1 MELTKLEVKGFKSF
15 GDKVVINF
23 NKGITGIVGPNGC
36 GKSNIVDAIRW
47 VLGEQ
52 KIKTLRSEKM
62 ENIIFNGTKNR
73 KALQLAE
80 ASITFENTKNILPTE
95 YSSVTITRRYFR
107 SGDSEYLLNGVPCRL
122 KDITNLFLD
131 TGIASHSYA
140 IIELAM
146 VDEILNDKDNSRR
159 HLFEEAAG
167 ISKFRVRKRETMRK
181 LDATDLDLERVED
194 LIYEIQKNMRSLER
208 QARQTKRYFKIK
220 EEYKDLSIL
229 LARKTVAL
237 QKEQLEH
244 ITLQTAKENDKKLS
258 LSKKVIEKEAAIEKA
273 KKELLEKE
281 KDLSQKQKALNEF
294 VAKIRQFESDK
305 KIKNEKLR
313 FLKDKS
319 LNLKDQIEQ
328 DKKSN
333 ERALFSIQSLKQEK
347 QSAETTLK
355 ELETK
360 VKGLQDEHLEEKNR
374 TQNLRDEVD
383 SMNEVYK
390 VKHEEVFQY
399 NKEFEIKEIQLNT
412 LKQELEKTTSDT
424 TEQSE
429 SLVEFDKKIK
439 EISSEIDS
447 KSKYLNSLK
456 KGENQIE
463 ERIESSDKL
472 IEKIKDELS
481 ATNRVLDSKQN
492 EYNLTKSLV
501 DNLEGFPEAIRFL
514 KAQKSWGKKAPLL
527 SDILTTE
534 EKYRATIENY
544 LEPYMNYYV
553 VDTEAD
559 AFKAVNLLSEASK
572 GRAHFFILDSF
583 EKFTPS
589 PIKIFDNATPA
600 TDIVE
605 YDLKYQ
611 KLVSYILN
619 NVYLISQVS
628 GDFPKDEEAIF
639 MTANG
644 KFTKKRFSIS
654 GGSVGLFEGKRIGR
668 AKNLEK
674 LDRDIKKLNK
684 KHEDIKNKLNEE
696 LKALVKL
703 KGSTK
708 KDKIE
713 ILQMEINQL
722 NESLISLKTREEQY
736 SQLLS
741 NQSTKKENILEKIE
755 ELNSDLEKLS
765 PITEKGK
772 IDLEIL
778 GEKIVSLQN
787 ELKNQQEMF
796 SLKSTAY
803 NDENILFHQQK
814 NKINSLD
821 QEINF
826 KSIAFENSKER
837 INKNQ
842 ESLELNENEIK
853 ELLSSDEDSDDVILG
868 MYEEKETLEKILNG
882 SEKEYYSARGK
893 IDEIENQVRELQHS
907 RENIDTIIIELKDK
921 LNDIKLQLNS
931 IKERLSVEFQVSLE
945 EILKE
950 PDKEGEDLQETEE
963 SLREKVDIIKN
974 KLEKIGPINP
984 MAMEAYDEVKKRNDF
999 ITEQREDLLQA
1010 KESLIATI
1018 DEIDLAA
1025 RANFMEAF
1033 EKIKENFINVFRT
1046 LFGEEDD
1053 CDLVLTNIEDPLS
1066 SSIDIIA
1073 KPKGKKP
1080 LTINQLSGG
1089 EKTLTATSLLFAI
1102 YLMKPAPFCI
1112 FDEVDAP
1119 LDDANLDKFNLII
1132 RKFSKDSQFIIVTH
1146 NKRTMISTDVIYG
1159 ITMVEQGISKVVPVD
1174 LRELEV

>member
-181 LDATDLDLERVED
+181 LEATDLDLERVED

-237 QKEQLEH
+237 QKEQLEN
-244 ITLQTAKENDKKLS
+244 INIQTARENDKKLS

-281 KDLSQKQKALNEF
+281 KVLSQKQKALNEF

-319 LNLKDQIEQ
+319 LNLEDQIEQ

-347 QSAETTLK
+347 QSDETTLK

-374 TQNLRDEVD
+374 TQNLRDELD

-412 LKQELEKTTSDT
+412 LNQELEKTTSDT

-439 EISSEIDS
+439 EIRSEIDS
-447 KSKYLNSLK
+447 KSKYLDSLK

-514 KAQKSWGKKAPLL
+514 KTQKSWGKKAPLL

-600 TDIVE
+600 TEIVE

-639 MTANG
+639 ITANG

-674 LDRDIKKLNK
+674 LDREIKKLNK
-684 KHEDIKNKLNEE
+684 KHQDIKNKLNEE

-713 ILQMEINQL
+713 ILQTEINQF

-755 ELNSDLEKLS
+755 ELNNDLEKLS

-772 IDLEIL
+772 TDLEIL

-837 INKNQ
+837 INKNH
-842 ESLELNENEIK
+842 ESLELNEKEIK
-853 ELLSSDEDSDDVILG
+853 ELLSSDENSEDVILG
-868 MYEEKETLEKILNG
+868 MYEEKETLEKILNE

-950 PDKEGEDLQETEE
+950 TDKEGDDSEETEE
-963 SLREKVDIIKN
+963 SLREKVDLIKN

-1033 EKIKENFINVFRT
+1033 ERIKENFINVFRT

>member
-181 LDATDLDLERVED
+181 LEATDLDLERVED

-220 EEYKDLSIL
+220 EEYKNLSIK

-237 QKEQLEH
+237 QKEQLDN
-244 ITLQTAKENDKKLS
+244 INIQSARENDNKIS

-281 KDLSQKQKALNEF
+281 KDLAQKQKALNEF

-374 TQNLRDEVD
+374 TQILRDEVD

-412 LKQELEKTTSDT
+412 LKQELERTTSDT

-439 EISSEIDS
+439 EIRSEIDS
-447 KSKYLNSLK
+447 KSKYLDSLK
-456 KGENQIE
+456 KGESQIE
-463 ERIESSDKL
+463 ERVESSDRL

-481 ATNRVLDSKQN
+481 ATNRILDSKQN

-514 KAQKSWGKKAPLL
+514 KAQKNWGKKAPLL

-600 TDIVE
+600 TEIVE

-628 GDFPKDEEAIF
+628 GEFPKDEEAIF

-674 LDRDIKKLNK
+674 LDREIKKLNK
-684 KHEDIKNKLNEE
+684 KHQDIKNNLNEE
-696 LKALVKL
+696 IKALAKLKA
-703 KGSTK
+703 STK

-713 ILQMEINQL
+713 ILQTEINQL

-755 ELNSDLEKLS
+755 ELNNDLEKLS

-826 KSIAFENSKER
+826 KSVAFENSKER

-842 ESLELNENEIK
+842 ESLELNEKEIK
-853 ELLSSDEDSDDVILG
+853 ELLSSEENSEDVILG
-868 MYEEKETLEKILNG
+868 MYEEKETLEKILNE

-907 RENIDTIIIELKDK
+907 RENLDTIIIELKDK

-945 EILKE
+945 EILKK
-950 PDKEGEDLQETEE
+950 PDQEEDDLQETEE
-963 SLREKVDIIKN
+963 SLREQVDIIKN

>member
-62 ENIIFNGTKNR
+62 ENIIFNGTKSR

-95 YSSVTITRRYFR
+95 YSTVTITRRYYR
-107 SGDSEYLLNGVPCRL
+107 SGDSEFLLNGIPCRL

-167 ISKFRVRKRETMRK
+167 ISKFRSRKKETLRK
-181 LDATDLDLERVED
+181 LEATDLDLERVED

-208 QARQTKRYFKIK
+208 QAKLTKRYFKIK
-220 EEYKDLSIL
+220 EEYKHLSIL
-229 LARKTVAL
+229 LARKTL
-237 QKEQLEH
+237 SSQKESLEK
-244 ITLQTAKENDKKLS
+244 INEQTTRENDKKIELS
-258 LSKKVIEKEAAIEKA
+258 QMVSKKEAEIENA
-273 KKELLEKE
+273 KKTLLDKE
-281 KDLSQKQKALNEF
+281 KDLSQKQKVLNEY
-294 VAKIRQFESDK
+294 VSKIRQFESDK

-313 FLKDKS
+313 FLRDKS
-319 LNLKDQIEQ
+319 ATLKDQIEQ

-333 ERALFSIQSLKQEK
+333 ERASFSIKSLKQEK
-347 QSAETTLK
+347 SSAETTLQ
-355 ELETK
+355 EIETK
-360 VKGLQDEHLEEKNR
+360 LKVLQEEHLEEKQR
-374 TQNLRDEVD
+374 TQSIQDEVD

-399 NKEFEIKEIQLNT
+399 NKEYEIKEIQLNT
-412 LKQELEKTTSDT
+412 LMQELEKTTTDT

-439 EISSEIDS
+439 EISTELES
-447 KSKYLNSLK
+447 KSKYLNSLRA
-456 KGENQIE
+456 GERQLE

-472 IEKIKDELS
+472 IEKIKDEL
-481 ATNRVLDSKQN
+481 AAANRMLDSRQN

-514 KAQKSWGKKAPLL
+514 RSQKEWGKKAPLL

-583 EKFTPS
+583 EHFKPA
-589 PIKIFDNATPA
+589 PVKIFDNATPA
-600 TDIVE
+600 TEIVE

-619 NVYLISQVS
+619 NVYLIAQSS
-628 GDFPKDEEAIF
+628 GDFPKEEDAIF
-639 MTANG
+639 ITANG

-674 LDRDIKKLNK
+674 LDREIKKLNK
-684 KHEDIKNKLNEE
+684 KIQEIKKKLNEE
-696 LKALVKL
+696 AEALVKL
-703 KGSTK
+703 KASTK
-708 KDKIE
+708 KDQID
-713 ILQMEINQL
+713 ILQTENNQL

-736 SQLLS
+736 TQLLT
-741 NQSTKKENILEKIE
+741 NQSTKKENIQERVKV
-755 ELNSDLEKLS
+755 LNKDLKKLS
-765 PITEKGK
+765 PVTQQGTADME
-772 IDLEIL
+772 LL
-778 GEKIVSLQN
+778 GEKINNLKR
-787 ELKNQQEMF
+787 ELKNQQEIL
-796 SLKSTAY
+796 SLKSTAV

-814 NKINSLD
+814 NKIYSLD

-826 KSIAFENSKER
+826 KSITYENSTER
-837 INKNQ
+837 IQKNQ
-842 ESLELNENEIK
+842 ASLEVNESEIK
-853 ELLSSDEDSDDVILG
+853 ALLTAEETSEDTLVG
-868 MYEEKETLEKILNG
+868 MYEEKEVLEKALNE
-882 SEKEYYSARGK
+882 SEKEYYSARGN
-893 IDEIENQVRELQHS
+893 IDELEHQVRELQHK
-907 RENIDTIIIELKDK
+907 RENIDTIILELKDR
-921 LNDIKLQLNS
+921 LNEIKLQLNS
-931 IKERLSVEFQVSLE
+931 IRERLSVEFQVDLE
-945 EILKE
+945 EILNQ
-950 PDKEGEDLQETEE
+950 PEDNEEELDETEE
-963 SLREKVDIIKN
+963 TVREKVEAVKN
-974 KLEKIGPINP
+974 KLDKIGPINP
-984 MAMEAYDEVKKRNDF
+984 MAMEAFEEVKKRNDF
-999 ITEQREDLLQA
+999 ITEQRDDLLKA
-1010 KESLIATI
+1010 KESLTATI

-1033 EKIKENFINVFRT
+1033 EHIKANFINVFRT
-1046 LFGEEDD
+1046 LFGDEDD
-1053 CDLVLTNIEDPLS
+1053 CDLILTNPEDPLAS
-1066 SSIDIIA
+1066 GIDIIA

-1119 LDDANLDKFNLII
+1119 LDDTNLDKFNTII

-1146 NKRTMISTDVIYG
+1146 NKRTMVSTDIIYG